1 MQWYYVL
8 GKERIGPV
16 EEEEFRSLVSTGTI
30 RSETLV
36 WRKGMTQWQRYRD
49 VSWQGGSDGS
59 ATADVAT
66 ERYACREC
74 GQYFPADEMV
84 PYGSTYVCATCKPV
98 FFQRIKEGAPLRSA
112 MVYGGFWTRFLAK
125 AIDWSILLVINW
137 AVGFA
142 FMLPMMRTMQNSQ
155 GAPPPGFFMLQMLLS
170 LFQIVIGASYTT
182 FFLGKFAATPGKM
195 ACKLKVVT
203 SDGGRVSYLRAL
215 GRHFAEML
223 SSIILLIGYIMAA
236 FDEQKRT
243 LHDRI
248 CDTRVIKK

>member
-16 EEEEFRSLVSTGTI
+16 EEEEFRSLVSDGTI
-30 RSETLV
+30 RPETLV

-49 VSWQGGSDGS
+49 ASWQDSTV
-59 ATADVAT
+59 ATAT
-66 ERYACREC
+66 REIGERYACQEC

-84 PYGSTYVCATCKPV
+84 PFGSAHVCATCKPV

-112 MVYGGFWTRFLAK
+112 MVYGGFWTRLLAK
-125 AIDWSILLVINW
+125 LIDGVILLVVNW
-137 AVGFA
+137 TISFA
-142 FMLPMMRTMQNSQ
+142 FMLPMMRMMQSS
-155 GAPPPGFFMLQMLLS
+155 GGRPSASFFMLQMFLNVL
-170 LFQIVIGASYTT
+170 QMAIGVSYST
-182 FFLGKFAATPGKM
+182 FFVGKYAATPGKM

-215 GRHFAEML
+215 GRHFAELL
-223 SSIILLIGYIMAA
+223 SVLTLMVGYIMAA